1 MQNIENKDLIV
12 EDLNNLLGG
21 DPNIA
26 QTDQNLSIDNIFQQ
40 TNIQSL
46 ARQVCSTIQLLG
58 PSGALYNII
67 KKTDGF
73 KLIRKDLVEFPSE
86 ILKTELL
93 EKLFKI

>member
-12 EDLNNLLGG
+12 EDLNNPLGG
-21 DPNIA
+21 DLNIA
-26 QTDQNLSIDNIFQQ
+26 QCDQNLSIDNIFQQ

-67 KKTDGF
+67 KNPNDYRFLQYPISK
-73 KLIRKDLVEFPSE
+73 
-86 ILKTELL
+86 
-93 EKLFKI
+93 